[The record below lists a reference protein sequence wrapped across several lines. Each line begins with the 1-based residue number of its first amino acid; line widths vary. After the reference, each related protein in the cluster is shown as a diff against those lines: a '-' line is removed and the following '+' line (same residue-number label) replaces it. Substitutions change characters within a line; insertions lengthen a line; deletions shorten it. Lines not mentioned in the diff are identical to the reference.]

1 MAAPPLRRIGSL
13 ADRVMVAGQS
23 SRRRVWDRVP
33 QVEKAVYRSRETLA
47 HVIAEQAAYAQQL
60 LDLAELRRTAD
71 FPAVP
76 VVVLTAAGDGG
87 KQWVADQARL
97 AELLHGRQVVVED
110 SRHLI
115 MLDRPDLVAEAVR
128 SVRSTVGE
136 AA

>member
-1 MAAPPLRRIGSL
+1 
-13 ADRVMVAGQS
+13 MVAGQS